1 MGYLLLHYLIEKVVF
16 KWCCRD
22 HHSKVVTLD
31 PFCCEAVHGKFNVSS
46 MVDVGERDR
55 RAVRE

>member
-16 KWCCRD
+16 KWCCRNY
-22 HHSKVVTLD
+22 HSKVETLG
-31 PFCCEAVHGKFNVSS
+31 PFCCEAVHGKFNVST
-46 MVDVGERDR
+46 MVGVGERDR